1 VAVARYHLLLAVWDH
16 WLFAGEM
23 AYFLHQMATS
33 ALFNG
38 LTRASR
44 PYIGC
49 SRRKRSDY
57 AKSIE
62 TKQ

>member
-1 VAVARYHLLLAVWDH
+1 VAVARYHLPLAVWDH

-23 AYFLHQMATS
+23 PYFLHQTAIS

-38 LTRASR
+38 LTRAS
-44 PYIGC
+44 PYLGC
-49 SRRKRSDY
+49 SRRKHSDY

-62 TKQ
+62 TEQ